1 MKQTSNANGPTRIV
15 VVSKF
20 PAYVMSTLQGHEMFE
35 TPTSHSGIRHHILNT
50 MTEKRL
56 HLRVTAG
63 PSYSSST
70 HHLLPVNTPTPLHI
84 SSSHIS
90 ASIAV
95 RIQNYRGLPS
105 TSPSTSSYFSEPH
118 HKTDLYSIAFSFTL
132 KDEDIPGTD
141 LQFGND
147 FEKPIRDKLPTGFGT
162 AYRLLR
168 WAIDPGLDGDVYSE
182 HPYLYGPLLSS
193 INVLR
198 VGEKSTGALDQEAAQ
213 AEKQKDEVITEGA
226 DGEEAEEIRH
236 RLNIPDDGAKR
247 MKHFLN
253 KAHKEAF
260 VFEKGR
266 QYSCDFFNG
275 YLDFN
280 GMAIPKTSRRN
291 HPAMIKTD
299 KGMISNRSGTQA
311 SWRHDEV
318 GGLLGWTA
326 VAICA

>member
-1 MKQTSNANGPTRIV
+1 
-15 VVSKF
+15 
-20 PAYVMSTLQGHEMFE
+20 
-35 TPTSHSGIRHHILNT
+35 

-63 PSYSSST
+63 PTYSPST
-70 HHLLPVNTPTPLHI
+70 HHLLPVNTSSPLQITSRHI
-84 SSSHIS
+84 T
-90 ASIAV
+90 ASISV

-105 TSPSTSSYFSEPH
+105 TSPSTSPYFSSPQ
-118 HKTDLYSIAFSFTL
+118 HKSDLYSIAFSFTL

-198 VGEKSTGALDQEAAQ
+198 IGGKGQQKESTHKKEK
-213 AEKQKDEVITEGA
+213 AESEDDVILEGA
-226 DGEEAEEIRH
+226 DGEEAEEVRH
-236 RLNIPDDGAKR
+236 HLNIPDDGAKR

-253 KAHKEAF
+253 KSHKEAF
-260 VFEKGR
+260 VFEKGWK
-266 QYSCDFFNG
+266 YECDFFNG

-280 GMAIPKTSRRN
+280 GE
-291 HPAMIKTD
+291 PAPAFQT
-299 KGMISNRSGTQA
+299 
-311 SWRHDEV
+311 
-318 GGLLGWTA
+318 LLGKP
-326 VAICA
+326 